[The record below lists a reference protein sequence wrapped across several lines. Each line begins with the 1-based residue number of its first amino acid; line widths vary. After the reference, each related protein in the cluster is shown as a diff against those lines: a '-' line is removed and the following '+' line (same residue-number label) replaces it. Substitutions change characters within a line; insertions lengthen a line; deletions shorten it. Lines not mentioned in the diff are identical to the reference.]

1 MYSLL
6 ILLAFISASLHV
18 RDRSKRQ
25 ERVGREVRGEIAQI
39 IFNGYEVKDGST
51 LPFDL
56 RSTISILSADV
67 SPDLRQ
73 ARVSVSIRDS
83 DEGEVGKRRAFSWL
97 VDNNTSIRHALSQ
110 RLKHM
115 KSIPSL
121 TFVQQDVGGAVDVMN
136 IIDKIG
142 KGAKRESL
150 GIYGGNDDEL
160 PEGWMLDDED
170 DEEEDDEE
178 DDDDEADFDFDLE

>member
-1 MYSLL
+1 
-6 ILLAFISASLHV
+6 
-18 RDRSKRQ
+18 
-25 ERVGREVRGEIAQI
+25 
-39 IFNGYEVKDGST
+39 
-51 LPFDL
+51 
-56 RSTISILSADV
+56 
-67 SPDLRQ
+67 
-73 ARVSVSIRDS
+73 
-83 DEGEVGKRRAFSWL
+83 
-97 VDNNTSIRHALSQ
+97 
-110 RLKHM
+110 M